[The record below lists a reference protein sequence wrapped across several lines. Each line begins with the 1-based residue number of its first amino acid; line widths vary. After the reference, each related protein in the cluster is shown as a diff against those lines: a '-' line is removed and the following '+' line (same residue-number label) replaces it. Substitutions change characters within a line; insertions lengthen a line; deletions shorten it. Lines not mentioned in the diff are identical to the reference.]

1 MRKIRV
7 SIDTMGNSKIEAEN
21 FVGMSCE
28 AATGPIEKA
37 LSSGAVT
44 RDLKGEYFQ
53 EAEASQEV
61 QQSW

>member
-1 MRKIRV
+1 
-7 SIDTMGNSKIEAEN
+7 
-21 FVGMSCE
+21 MSCE